1 MASLRNFIF
10 KILMQNKV
18 GYLFSNIE
26 KLIPIIEEYNLI
38 DSTDIF
44 GEGNTLFLQKKR
56 KIFKSTIDDKVS
68 YNIFFDNIQIRMEIS
83 PKGTVYSIHLKK
95 VGEPWQ
101 FNRDKKG
108 TFDFSHPLTS
118 TYRVYVGYFVP
129 VLNITTVAGEQ
140 YTPGNWN
147 EYVISKLYDD
157 NSFISASDVPCNQE
171 WKTDNRQQGWYF
183 SNCGFMKRLDVCYQ
197 GKQTIYRGMCRY
209 NITMEVYDQFLVIDG
224 RRIDFL
230 EYRPDFHFNL
240 LTKDIPNGI
249 NGIEHTYE
257 CNFEFM
263 GRNFYV
269 AVINTITQL

>member
-1 MASLRNFIF
+1 MTSLRNFIF

-44 GEGNTLFLQKKR
+44 GDGNTLFLQKKR

-147 EYVISKLYDD
+147 EYLY
-157 NSFISASDVPCNQE
+157 
-171 WKTDNRQQGWYF
+171 
-183 SNCGFMKRLDVCYQ
+183 
-197 GKQTIYRGMCRY
+197 
-209 NITMEVYDQFLVIDG
+209 
-224 RRIDFL
+224 
-230 EYRPDFHFNL
+230 
-240 LTKDIPNGI
+240 
-249 NGIEHTYE
+249 
-257 CNFEFM
+257 
-263 GRNFYV
+263 
-269 AVINTITQL
+269 NTIEEAFNDIRDCTDESQFNKCYGCESKKKNSSGDSKKILQKIVKKV